1 MRKHAATCLIL
12 ILFAPAG
19 ILAHH
24 SRATFFD
31 MNRTVELEGE
41 ITRVQ
46 WRHPHVRYW
55 ILADPAYGGAEW
67 EMETTPP
74 SLLERQGIGPDILS
88 AGTRVR
94 VAGPPSRFAA
104 NTMEVSHVLL
114 PDGREVLLHTGLDP
128 RWTQNAVHRETL
140 GFDPE
145 AVRAAEAA
153 ARGIFRVWSRMGMGA
168 DDRPQFWLGS
178 YPLTESATAVAT
190 SWDRAVGTDV
200 GCRGKDMPWIM
211 ASNWPFEFID
221 EGDTIRLLAEEF
233 DRVRLIHLDGPA
245 AEAVPSPM
253 GHSTAAGA
261 SSPRSVASAGAVPS
275 PMGHST
281 GRWENGDLVVV
292 TTHVNSGQ
300 MGRDGVPLSED
311 VEILER
317 FSLSQDQRRLDY
329 EMTIAD
335 PATFVEPVTMTS
347 HWIWRPGET
356 VKPYN
361 CVETPGSWTAVDQNE
376 FGSSP

>member
-1 MRKHAATCLIL
+1 MRNRTCTCLIL
-12 ILFAPAG
+12 LLLAPVGAV
-19 ILAHH
+19 AHH
-24 SRATFFD
+24 SRATFYD
-31 MNRTVELEGE
+31 MDNFVELEGV

-55 ILADPAYGGAEW
+55 IQADPDYGGAEW
-67 EMETTPP
+67 EMESTPP
-74 SLLERQGIGPDILS
+74 SLLERQGIDPDVVA
-88 AGTRVR
+88 AGMRVR

-104 NTMEVSHVLL
+104 NIMEVSHVLL

-128 RWTQNAVHRETL
+128 RWTQNAVHRQTL

-153 ARGIFRVWSRMGMGA
+153 ARGIFRVWSRMGMAA

-178 YPLTESATAVAT
+178 YPLTDSARAVAAG
-190 SWDRAVGTDV
+190 WDRAVGTDV

-221 EGDTIRLLAEEF
+221 AGDTIRLLAEEF
-233 DRVRLIHLDGPA
+233 DRERLIHLNGSA
-245 AEAVPSPM
+245 AE
-253 GHSTAAGA
+253 
-261 SSPRSVASAGAVPS
+261 AVPS

-292 TTHVNSGQ
+292 TTHVNTGQ
-300 MGRDGVPLSED
+300 LGRDGVPLSAD

-317 FSLSQDQRRLDY
+317 FSPSQDQRRLDY
-329 EMTIAD
+329 EMTITDA
-335 PATFVEPVTMTS
+335 ATFTEPVTMTS
-347 HWIWRPGET
+347 HWIWRPGEA

-361 CVETPGSWTAVDQNE
+361 CIETPGSWTSVDQSE
-376 FGSSP
+376 FRSSP

>member
-1 MRKHAATCLIL
+1 MRNPAAICMIL
-12 ILFAPAG
+12 LLLAPAG
-19 ILAHH
+19 AVAHH

-31 MNRTVELEGE
+31 MDRIVELEGV

-55 ILADPAYGGAEW
+55 IQADPGYGGAEW

-74 SLLERQGIGPDILS
+74 SLLERQGISPDVVS

-128 RWTQNAVHRETL
+128 RWTQNAVHRQTL
-140 GFDPE
+140 GFDPQ

-153 ARGIFRVWSRMGMGA
+153 ARGIFRVWSRMGIGP
-168 DDRPQFWLGS
+168 DDRPQFWPGS
-178 YPLTESATAVAT
+178 YPLTESARAA
-190 SWDRAVGTDV
+190 SAAWDRAVGTDV

-211 ASNWPFEFID
+211 ASNWPFEFVD

-233 DRVRLIHLDGPA
+233 DRERLIHLNGSA
-245 AEAVPSPM
+245 AGAAPSPM
-253 GHSTAAGA
+253 GY
-261 SSPRSVASAGAVPS
+261 
-275 PMGHST
+275 ST

-300 MGRDGVPLSED
+300 LGRDGIPLSED
-311 VEILER
+311 VEIVER
-317 FSLSQDQRRLDY
+317 FSLSQDQRRLNY
-329 EMTIAD
+329 RMTITDA
-335 PATFVEPVTMTS
+335 ATFVEPVTLTS

-361 CVETPGSWTAVDQNE
+361 CIETPGSWTTADQTE
-376 FGSSP
+376 FRSSP

>member
-1 MRKHAATCLIL
+1 MMRIHAGIYLIL

-19 ILAHH
+19 TLAHH

-31 MNRTVELEGE
+31 MNQTVELEGE

-55 ILADPAYGGAEW
+55 IQADPAYGGAEW

-74 SLLERQGIGPDILS
+74 SLLERQGIGPDILT

-94 VAGPPSRFAA
+94 VAGPPSRYSA

-128 RWTQNAVHRETL
+128 RWTQNAVHRQTL

-153 ARGIFRVWSRMGMGA
+153 ARGIFRVWSRMGMAA

-178 YPLTESATAVAT
+178 YPLTESASAVAAG
-190 SWDRAVGTDV
+190 WDPAAGTDV
-200 GCRGKDMPWIM
+200 GCRGKDMPWLM

-233 DRVRLIHLDGPA
+233 DRERLIHLNTTA
-245 AEAVPSPM
+245 ADAVPSPM
-253 GHSTAAGA
+253 GY
-261 SSPRSVASAGAVPS
+261 
-275 PMGHST
+275 ST

-300 MGRDGVPLSED
+300 LGRNGIPLSAD

-329 EMTIAD
+329 EMTIIDA
-335 PATFVEPVTMTS
+335 ATFIEHVTMTS

-361 CVETPGSWTAVDQNE
+361 CTETPGSWTTTDQSE
-376 FGSSP
+376 FRSSP

>member
-1 MRKHAATCLIL
+1 MRKR
-12 ILFAPAG
+12 AG
-19 ILAHH
+19 IYLVLIMLVPVVAAAHH

-31 MNRTVELEGE
+31 MGQIVELEGE

-55 ILADPAYGGAEW
+55 LQADPAYGGAEW

-74 SLLERQGIGPDILS
+74 SLLERQGISPDIVA

-128 RWTQNAVHRETL
+128 RWTQNAVHRQTL

-153 ARGIFRVWSRMGMGA
+153 ARGVFRVWSRMGMAA
-168 DDRPQFWLGS
+168 DDRPQFWLGG
-178 YPLTESATAVAT
+178 YPLTESATAVAAA
-190 SWDRAVGTDV
+190 WDRAIGTDV

-233 DRVRLIHLDGPA
+233 DRERLIHMDGSATKA
-245 AEAVPSPM
+245 APSPL
-253 GHSTAAGA
+253 GY
-261 SSPRSVASAGAVPS
+261 
-275 PMGHST
+275 ST

-292 TTHVNSGQ
+292 TTHINTGQ
-300 MGRDGVPLSED
+300 MGRDGIPLSDE
-311 VEILER
+311 VEIRER
-317 FSLSQDQRRLDY
+317 FSPSQDQRRLDY
-329 EMTIAD
+329 EMTIIDA
-335 PATFVEPVTMTS
+335 ATFIEPVTMTS

-361 CVETPGSWTAVDQNE
+361 CIETPGSWTTADQSE
-376 FGSSP
+376 FRSSP

>member
-1 MRKHAATCLIL
+1 MRNFAGIWLIL
-12 ILFAPAG
+12 ILLGPVDAG
-19 ILAHH
+19 AHH

-31 MNRTVELEGE
+31 MNQTVELEGE

-55 ILADPAYGGAEW
+55 IQTDPAYGGAEW

-74 SLLERQGIGPDILS
+74 SLLERQGISPEILT

-94 VAGPPSRFAA
+94 VAGPPSKFSA

-114 PDGREVLLHTGLDP
+114 PDGREVLLHTGLPP
-128 RWTQNAVHRETL
+128 RWTQNAVHRQTL

-153 ARGIFRVWSRMGMGA
+153 ARGIFRVWSRMGMAA

-178 YPLTESATAVAT
+178 YPLTKSARAVAAA
-190 SWDRAVGTDV
+190 WNPAVGTDV
-200 GCRGKDMPWIM
+200 GCRGKDMPWVM

-233 DRVRLIHLDGPA
+233 DRERIIYLNGTTGEVA
-245 AEAVPSPM
+245 PSPM
-253 GHSTAAGA
+253 GHS
-261 SSPRSVASAGAVPS
+261 V
-275 PMGHST
+275 
-281 GRWENGDLVVV
+281 GRWEDGDLVVV
-292 TTHVNSGQ
+292 TTHMNSGQ
-300 MGRDGVPLSED
+300 LGRLGIPLSED
-311 VEILER
+311 VEIRER
-317 FSLSQDQRRLDY
+317 FSLSQDERRLDY
-329 EMTIAD
+329 EITLIDA
-335 PATFVEPVTMTS
+335 ATFVGPVTMMS

-361 CVETPGSWTAVDQNE
+361 CTETPGSWTTTDQSE
-376 FGSSP
+376 FRSNQ

>member
-1 MRKHAATCLIL
+1 MRKR
-12 ILFAPAG
+12 AG
-19 ILAHH
+19 IYLVLIMLVPVVAAAHH

-31 MNRTVELEGE
+31 MDRIVELEGE

-55 ILADPAYGGAEW
+55 LQADPAYGGAEW

-74 SLLERQGIGPDILS
+74 SLLERQGISPDIVA

-128 RWTQNAVHRETL
+128 RWTQNAVHRQTL

-153 ARGIFRVWSRMGMGA
+153 ARGIFRVWSRMGMAA
-168 DDRPQFWLGS
+168 DDRPQFWLGG
-178 YPLTESATAVAT
+178 YPLTESARATAAA
-190 SWDRAVGTDV
+190 WDRAVGTDV

-233 DRVRLIHLDGPA
+233 DRERVIHMDGSATKA
-245 AEAVPSPM
+245 APSPL
-253 GHSTAAGA
+253 GY
-261 SSPRSVASAGAVPS
+261 
-275 PMGHST
+275 ST

-292 TTHVNSGQ
+292 TTHINTGQ
-300 MGRDGVPLSED
+300 MGRDGIPLSD
-311 VEILER
+311 VVEIRER
-317 FSLSQDQRRLDY
+317 FSPSQDQRRLDY
-329 EMTIAD
+329 EMTIIDA
-335 PATFVEPVTMTS
+335 ATFIEPVTMTS

-361 CVETPGSWTAVDQNE
+361 CIETPGSWTTADQSE
-376 FGSSP
+376 FRSSP

>member
-1 MRKHAATCLIL
+1 MRNFAGVWLIVA
-12 ILFAPAG
+12 LFGPFSAG
-19 ILAHH
+19 AHH

-31 MNRTVELEGE
+31 MDRIVELEGE

-55 ILADPAYGGAEW
+55 LQADPAYGGAEW

-74 SLLERQGIGPDILS
+74 SLLERQGISPDIVA

-128 RWTQNAVHRETL
+128 RWTQNAVHRQTL

-153 ARGIFRVWSRMGMGA
+153 ARGIFRVWSRMGRSTA
-168 DDRPQFWLGS
+168 DWPQFWLGS
-178 YPLTESATAVAT
+178 YPLTESAGAVAVA
-190 SWDRAVGTDV
+190 WDRAAGTDV

-211 ASNWPFEFID
+211 ASNWPFEFRD

-233 DRVRLIHLDGPA
+233 DRERLIHLNGPA
-245 AEAVPSPM
+245 TEAVPSPM
-253 GHSTAAGA
+253 GY
-261 SSPRSVASAGAVPS
+261 
-275 PMGHST
+275 ST
-281 GRWENGDLVVV
+281 GRWEDGDLVVV

-300 MGRDGVPLSED
+300 LGRDGIPLSED

-329 EMTIAD
+329 EMTITDA
-335 PATFVEPVTMTS
+335 ATFTEPVTLAS

-361 CVETPGSWTAVDQNE
+361 CIETPGSWTTADQSE
-376 FGSSP
+376 FRSSP